1 MGQYDKLGALLKD
14 AIDSGD
20 LDKDKKETKT
30 TQNSEKEA
38 VYSPEEKSET
48 VAEKNAFP
56 DEALPFLRIL
66 GFENTGCSPEAVK
79 NSYRKLLKKYHPD
92 NIPDYP
98 AMQKTASKKTQ
109 EIVEAYKKLSEYL

>member
-1 MGQYDKLGALLKD
+1 MGQYDKLGNLLKD

-20 LDKDKKETKT
+20 LDNERKIR
-30 TQNSEKEA
+30 QNSKA
-38 VYSPEEKSET
+38 VYPSEENSET
-48 VAEKNAFP
+48 AAEKNVFP
-56 DEALPFLRIL
+56 DEVLPFLRIL
-66 GFENTGCSPEAVK
+66 GFENTSCSSETVK
-79 NSYRKLLKKYHPD
+79 KSYRKLLKKYHPD

>member
-1 MGQYDKLGALLKD
+1 MGQYDKLGNLLKG

-20 LDKDKKETKT
+20 LDNERKIR
-30 TQNSEKEA
+30 QNSKA
-38 VYSPEEKSET
+38 VYPSEENPET
-48 VAEKNAFP
+48 AAEKNVFP
-56 DEALPFLRIL
+56 DEVLPFLRIL
-66 GFENTGCSPEAVK
+66 GFENTSCSSETVK

>member
-1 MGQYDKLGALLKD
+1 MGQYDKLGNLLKD

-20 LDKDKKETKT
+20 LDNERKIR
-30 TQNSEKEA
+30 QNSKA
-38 VYSPEEKSET
+38 VYSSEENPET
-48 VAEKNAFP
+48 AAEKNVFP

-66 GFENTGCSPEAVK
+66 GFENTSCSSETVK